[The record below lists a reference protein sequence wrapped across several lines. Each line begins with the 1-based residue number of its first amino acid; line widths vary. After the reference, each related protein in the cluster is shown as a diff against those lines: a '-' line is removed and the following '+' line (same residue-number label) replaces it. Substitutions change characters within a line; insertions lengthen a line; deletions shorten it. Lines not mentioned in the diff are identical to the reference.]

1 MYKIFIDGQSGTT
14 GLRINEY
21 LASRDDLDVLQIAE
35 SERKNESAKSDLIN
49 AADLVVLCLPDDAAR
64 NTVKLAANAK
74 ARILDASTAHRV
86 NPDWVYGLP
95 ELGPGRREKIKQAR
109 LVSNPGCYPTG
120 FLLAI
125 APLVSH
131 GLMTPRVPLT
141 ISALSGYTGGGRK
154 MVEEYEARAR
164 SHPNDLWYAR
174 PYALGMNHK
183 HLSEMKHYAALDTAP
198 MFLPWVGHFPQGM
211 IVSVPLSAA
220 WFRKTATLH
229 DVFDLL
235 TQVYEDEPC
244 VTVHSPNDQ
253 TALEDGKLEPQSNNG
268 TNRVDIFV
276 FGNEEQILLTSRL
289 DNLGKGAAGAAVQ
302 NLNLMLGKEELFG
315 LAV

>member
-1 MYKIFIDGQSGTT
+1 MHKIFIDGQSGTT

-21 LASRDDLDVLQIAE
+21 LARRDDLEVLHIAE
-35 SERKNESAKSDLIN
+35 AERKNEAAKYDLVN
-49 AADLVVLCLPDDAAR
+49 AADVVILCLPDDAAR
-64 NTVKLAANAK
+64 ETVKLAANSK
-74 ARILDASTAHRV
+74 ARVLDASTAHRIH
-86 NPDWVYGLP
+86 PDWTYGMP
-95 ELGPGRREKIKQAR
+95 ELDADKRTQIKNAR

-125 APLVSH
+125 CPLVSS
-131 GLMTPRVPLT
+131 GRLSRSVPLT

-154 MVEEYEARAR
+154 MVEDYEARAA

-174 PYALGMNHK
+174 PYALDMNHK
-183 HLSEMKHYAALDTAP
+183 HLPEMKHYAGLDLAP

-211 IVSVPLSAA
+211 LVSVALSET
-220 WFRKTATLH
+220 WFAQKTSLEAI
-229 DVFDLL
+229 FELL
-235 TQVYEDEPC
+235 SDAYKDEAC
-244 VTVHSPNDQ
+244 ITVHPPNDQ
-253 TALEDGKLEPQSNNG
+253 TGLDHGKLEPQANNG

-302 NLNLMLGKEELFG
+302 NLNLMLGEDELFG
-315 LAV
+315 LSV